1 MKPNYICINIRKM
14 EGYSK
19 TTLLGTLGADPVTK
33 NFNDKVVTTFSLAI
47 NSSYKD
53 KTTNEKKTTTEWVNV
68 ECWGALATTASNW
81 LKKGENVLVE
91 GKLRTSV
98 KEGENGAPKQYFTKV
113 VVDNIVFIGSGQQ
126 QSSQPQPNI
135 TPVHQ
140 NGQYVQPQVNGG
152 YAQPVVQNGG
162 YVQPQVNGGY
172 AQPAVQNGQY
182 VQQPPVNYTQPAVQ
196 NGGYAQPQVN
206 GGYVQPG
213 VQNTQVNGGYVQQPP
228 IDQSVNN
235 YMQQGQVPQ
244 HQFEATADDLPF

>member
-33 NFNDKVVTTFSLAI
+33 TFNDKVVTTFSLAI

-68 ECWGALATTASNW
+68 ECWGTLATTASNW

-113 VVDNIVFIGSGQQ
+113 VADHINFIGSGQP
-126 QSSQPQPNI
+126 QSGQPQQNLA
-135 TPVHQ
+135 PVHQ
-140 NGQYVQPQVNGG
+140 NGQYVQPQNGG
-152 YAQPVVQNGG
+152 YAQQPPVNYAQPVVQNGG
-162 YVQPQVNGGY
+162 YAQQPQNGQYIQQPPAGGY
-172 AQPAVQNGQY
+172 AQPVAQNGQY
-182 VQQPPVNYTQPAVQ
+182 LQQPPVNYAQPVVQ
-196 NGGYAQPQVN
+196 NGGYAQ
-206 GGYVQPG
+206 
-213 VQNTQVNGGYVQQPP
+213 QPP
-228 IDQSVNN
+228 VDQSVNN
-235 YMQQGQVPQ
+235 YMQQGQAPQ